1 MTGRLL
7 VLAIMPVALLILP
20 AHEAVREAPP
30 AATRSSLSR
39 PASKSA
45 DHTKIEAEGKV
56 SDVSCAGVEL
66 LLRIEARNGKFRLH
80 ARDYTRV
87 DISEDVPFQAG
98 EFLPCTEL
106 NWRTALITFVTVERK
121 SYDGEIQS
129 IEVEK

>member
-1 MTGRLL
+1 M
-7 VLAIMPVALLILP
+7 LAIMPAVMLILP
-20 AHEAVREAPP
+20 ARKVVREAPAASTRASPPQP
-30 AATRSSLSR
+30 ALKTT
-39 PASKSA
+39 

-56 SDVSCAGVEL
+56 SDVSCTGVEL

-98 EFLPCTEL
+98 EFQPCAEL
-106 NWRTALITFVTVERK
+106 NGKTALITFVTVERK
-121 SYDGEIQS
+121 KYDGEIQA

>member
-7 VLAIMPVALLILP
+7 ILAIMVAALLMLLV
-20 AHEAVREAPP
+20 HEAVREAPG
-30 AATRSSLSR
+30 ATIRSFLPR
-39 PASKSA
+39 PASKTT

-56 SDVSCAGVEL
+56 SDVSCTGVEL

-98 EFLPCTEL
+98 EFQPCTEL
-106 NWRTALITFVTVERK
+106 NGKTALITFVTVERK
-121 SYDGEIQS
+121 KYDGEIQG